1 MGGGERLGTDWDLV
15 FTVVVRGFGSVFSVL
30 LLLML
35 SISVTSKIIKRLE
48 RTEF

>member
-15 FTVVVRGFGSVFSVL
+15 FTVVVRGFGSGFSVL